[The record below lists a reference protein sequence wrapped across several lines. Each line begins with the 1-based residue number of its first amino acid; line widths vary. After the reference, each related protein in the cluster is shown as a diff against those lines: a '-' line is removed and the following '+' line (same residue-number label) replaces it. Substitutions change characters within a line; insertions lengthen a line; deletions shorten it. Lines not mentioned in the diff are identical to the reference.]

1 MDENNQVDGSQVD
14 QTQVSSE
21 GNVATGTDNTQPQ
34 VDTAA
39 VGAEGAVTPEVPA
52 YTPNYKFKAAD
63 KEHEFDKSIQT
74 LIKDAQT
81 ESKIRELYE
90 KSHGLDAVK
99 ANRQELRQENR
110 QIKEELGAYK
120 EEINEL
126 KHYYSQGDLDSFFQ
140 KLQIPENVIYQWVVD
155 KAKLSQLPEDQQAV
169 YNEKRQAALQN
180 RTLEKRLQALEV
192 SRQEAE
198 SQSKMYGLQSEF
210 AKPDVAQ
217 FAKAFD
223 SKMGKEH
230 AFWEAVCELGEY
242 VYLKSDG
249 KQNLTPAQCVQ
260 QAMSAYSKFID
271 PTQMGAAQP
280 TAGAPAT
287 APQANPVK
295 VIPNVGGKS
304 VSPTARKI
312 KTLDE
317 LKEYAKKF
325 GAN

>member
-1 MDENNQVDGSQVD
+1 MDNQEVGSQAD
-14 QTQVSSE
+14 QTQANSGASE
-21 GNVATGTDNTQPQ
+21 QTGAESAA
-34 VDTAA
+34 AA
-39 VGAEGAVTPEVPA
+39 VESTQTPTEGAVTPEVPV
-52 YTPNYKFKAAD
+52 YTPNFKFKAAD
-63 KEHEFDKSIQT
+63 KEYEFDKSIQA

-90 KSHGLDAVK
+90 KSHGLDSVK

-126 KHYYSQGDLDSFFQ
+126 KYYYNQGDLDSFFQ
-140 KLQIPENVIYQWVVD
+140 KLQIPENVIYQWVVN
-155 KAKLSQLPEDQQAV
+155 KAKLEQLPEDQRAV
-169 YNEKRQAALQN
+169 YEQNRQASLQN

-198 SQSKMYGLQSEF
+198 SQSKMYGLQNEF
-210 AKPDVAQ
+210 AKPDVSQ

-223 SKMGKEH
+223 AKMGKEH

-260 QAMSAYSKFID
+260 QAMSAYSKFSD
-271 PTQMGAAQP
+271 PAQVGTP
-280 TAGAPAT
+280 QPAAGATAT